1 VRLAGLRRVAI
12 VGFLAP
18 QKPAKRSINLSGE
31 ARAPVIAHNEARRR
45 RSPSLR
51 RMSVQPEQIPVE
63 VSAEP
68 LPLRPPPEAEL
79 VEAGKLTMGQLAQA
93 HRDRLET
100 GKHVLDII
108 VERGWVH
115 PDEVAKLREAHGIQ
129 APSAVQAVPQPAP
142 QERYRIT
149 IRLTNGDLITAGET
163 EGEEKA
169 AALGQAVVAE
179 VTEGNGQWPFFA
191 GRFINPETIV
201 SVDLL
206 ADV

>member
-1 VRLAGLRRVAI
+1 
-12 VGFLAP
+12 
-18 QKPAKRSINLSGE
+18 
-31 ARAPVIAHNEARRR
+31 
-45 RSPSLR
+45 
-51 RMSVQPEQIPVE
+51 MSVQPEQIPVE

-100 GKHVLDII
+100 GKHVLEII

-129 APSAVQAVPQPAP
+129 APAAVQAVPQPAP
-142 QERYRIT
+142 QKRYRIT

-206 ADV
+206 LTD